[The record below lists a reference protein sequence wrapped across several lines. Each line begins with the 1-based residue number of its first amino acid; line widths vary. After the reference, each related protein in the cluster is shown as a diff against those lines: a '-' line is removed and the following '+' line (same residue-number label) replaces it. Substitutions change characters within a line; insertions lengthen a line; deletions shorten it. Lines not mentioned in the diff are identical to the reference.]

1 MALLERKLRWFS
13 ENLVNSVQL
22 LVDLAPESQVVFG
35 EALDAHVGV
44 VERPRAN
51 CAGYYRV
58 RQSDSGYQFDA
69 CLRDK
74 VKLRRAYGECLGSQ
88 RR

>member
-51 CAGYYRV
+51 CAG
-58 RQSDSGYQFDA
+58 
-69 CLRDK
+69 
-74 VKLRRAYGECLGSQ
+74 
-88 RR
+88 

>member
-35 EALDAHVGV
+35 EALDALTGV
-44 VERPRAN
+44 VERPRA
-51 CAGYYRV
+51 
-58 RQSDSGYQFDA
+58 
-69 CLRDK
+69 
-74 VKLRRAYGECLGSQ
+74 
-88 RR
+88 

>member
-1 MALLERKLRWFS
+1 MHTLVWSNDLERS
-13 ENLVNSVQL
+13 
-22 LVDLAPESQVVFG
+22 
-35 EALDAHVGV
+35 
-44 VERPRAN
+44 
-51 CAGYYRV
+51 CAGDYRV